1 MTVVVSEDIDVI
13 ALLLAKVDLHNGQ
26 LFQKS
31 ETQNGRRFLDIKQL
45 RSVLSSNKKGFRLIK
60 ALRLL
65 KE

>member
-26 LFQKS
+26 FFQKS
-31 ETQNGRRFLDIKQL
+31 ETQNCRRFLDIKQL